1 MAQFSSQLLSAEIPL
16 FPGATG
22 AQFSDNPA
30 QLFFDSGKS
39 MDEVVVPTDAKEVKV
54 KRDSIEFQLAAGQAR
69 KIVEGWQRQYTKAG
83 WKEQTSVLQD
93 LAGTVVLTLGS
104 NTLTIV
110 YTDVGFMPAELS
122 IDATGIKLQRAAK

>member
-39 MDEVVVPTDAKEVKV
+39 MGEVVEFYKQTLAK
-54 KRDSIEFQLAAGQAR
+54 S
-69 KIVEGWQRQYTKAG
+69 G

-93 LAGTVVLTLGS
+93 LTGTVVLTHGS

-122 IDATGIKLQRAAK
+122 IDATGIKLQRAAQ